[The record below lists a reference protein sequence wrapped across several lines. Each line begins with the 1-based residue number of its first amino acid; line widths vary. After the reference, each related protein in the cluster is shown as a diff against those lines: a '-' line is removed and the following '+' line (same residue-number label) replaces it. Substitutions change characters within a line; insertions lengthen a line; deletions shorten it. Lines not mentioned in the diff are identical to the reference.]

1 MLDDLHKRDI
11 TVSKVIQTHFHPDH
25 VGGLPLL
32 KGVEII
38 GSIYARDTLKTYIKD
53 YVQYLP
59 TIVVLDKKSI
69 KFGRHTFDLELN
81 SGHSIDGLLI
91 TLNNKYMFVGDD
103 IILDN
108 NSNASIPFCS
118 LGDAVAHINSISKI
132 LSRIKGKTIL
142 PTHGSKLDG
151 RDTIIKDLIN
161 RLTYLHFIKENSNA
175 SYEEFHKETNISFLG
190 RDWHVLN
197 KIEEVE

>member
-1 MLDDLHKRDI
+1 M
-11 TVSKVIQTHFHPDH
+11 
-25 VGGLPLL
+25 
-32 KGVEII
+32 
-38 GSIYARDTLKTYIKD
+38 
-53 YVQYLP
+53 
-59 TIVVLDKKSI
+59 
-69 KFGRHTFDLELN
+69 
-81 SGHSIDGLLI
+81 
-91 TLNNKYMFVGDD
+91 
-103 IILDN
+103 
-108 NSNASIPFCS
+108 
-118 LGDAVAHINSISKI
+118 
-132 LSRIKGKTIL
+132 SRIKGKTIL